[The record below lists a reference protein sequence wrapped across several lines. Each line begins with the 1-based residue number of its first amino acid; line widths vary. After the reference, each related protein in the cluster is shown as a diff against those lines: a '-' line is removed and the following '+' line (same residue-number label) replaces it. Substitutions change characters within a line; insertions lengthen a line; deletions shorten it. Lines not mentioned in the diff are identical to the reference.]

1 VVEVLKLH
9 PCGILFH
16 ANVGTSVPISDETSP
31 ARAEHVELA
40 WRDPEAARRA
50 RHEQRLAYW
59 RALVERRRANVEAA
73 KQALA
78 QAKTAVDRFDA
89 RAELEAC
96 EAELL
101 AAEQGLEEV
110 ERGAR

>member
-1 VVEVLKLH
+1 VLYQARDGYLYRRWEKH
-9 PCGILFH
+9 PIPF
-16 ANVGTSVPISDETSP
+16 SDSDSP
-31 ARAEHVELA
+31 AKERFVELLLHNPGGA
-40 WRDPEAARRA
+40 KRE

-101 AAEQGLEEV
+101 AAEQALAEA
-110 ERGAR
+110 ERCGR

>member
-1 VVEVLKLH
+1 LKQH
-9 PCGILFH
+9 PCGFLYF
-16 ANVGTSVPISDETSP
+16 ANVPTHIPPTPDDSP

-96 EAELL
+96 QAELL
-101 AAEQGLEEV
+101 AAEQGLAEA
-110 ERGAR
+110 ERRAR

>member
-1 VVEVLKLH
+1 MLYQAPDGNLYRRWEQH
-9 PCGILFH
+9 SFPP
-16 ANVGTSVPISDETSP
+16 TPDDSP

-59 RALVERRRANVEAA
+59 RSLVERRRANVEAA

-78 QAKTAVDRFDA
+78 QAKCAADRFDA

-96 EAELL
+96 QAELM
-101 AAEQGLEEV
+101 AAEQALAEV

>member
-1 VVEVLKLH
+1 MLKLH

-16 ANVGTSVPISDETSP
+16 ANVGTSVPPSDEDSP
-31 ARAEHVELA
+31 ARAAHVDLA

-73 KQALA
+73 RQALA

-96 EAELL
+96 QAELL
-101 AAEQGLEEV
+101 AAEQGLAEA
-110 ERGAR
+110 ERCGR

>member
-1 VVEVLKLH
+1 VLYQARDGNLYRRWEQH
-9 PCGILFH
+9 SFPPTPE
-16 ANVGTSVPISDETSP
+16 NSP
-31 ARAEHVELA
+31 AKERFVELA
-40 WRDPEAARRA
+40 WRDPEGARRE
-50 RHEQRLAYW
+50 RHEQRLDYW
-59 RALVERRRANVEAA
+59 RKLVERRRANVEAA

-96 EAELL
+96 QAELL
-101 AAEQGLEEV
+101 AAEQALAEA

>member
-1 VVEVLKLH
+1 MLYQAPDGNLYRRWEQH
-9 PCGILFH
+9 SFPP
-16 ANVGTSVPISDETSP
+16 TPDDSP
-31 ARAEHVELA
+31 VRAAHVDLA
-40 WRDPEAARRA
+40 WHDPEAARRA

-73 KQALA
+73 RQALA
-78 QAKTAVDRFDA
+78 QAKTAADRFDA

-96 EAELL
+96 QAELL
-101 AAEQGLEEV
+101 AAEQGLAEV

>member
-1 VVEVLKLH
+1 MLYQAPDGNLYRRWEQH
-9 PCGILFH
+9 SFPP
-16 ANVGTSVPISDETSP
+16 TPEDSP
-31 ARAEHVELA
+31 ERARFVELLVN
-40 WRDPEAARRA
+40 DPAAARRA

-73 KQALA
+73 KHALA

-96 EAELL
+96 QAELL
-101 AAEQGLEEV
+101 AAEQGLAEA
-110 ERGAR
+110 ERRAR

>member
-1 VVEVLKLH
+1 MLKQH
-9 PCGILFH
+9 PCGFLFF
-16 ANVGTSVPISDETSP
+16 ANVPTHIPLSPEDSP
-31 ARAEHVELA
+31 ARAAHVELA

-50 RHEQRLAYW
+50 RHEQRVMYW
-59 RALVERRRANVEAA
+59 RSLVERRRANVEAA

-78 QAKTAVDRFDA
+78 RARTPGDRFDA

-101 AAEQGLEEV
+101 AAEQALAEA
-110 ERGAR
+110 ERCGR

>member
-1 VVEVLKLH
+1 MLKLH
-9 PCGILFH
+9 PRGHLLYS
-16 ANVGTSVPISDETSP
+16 SVPTHIPISDEASP
-31 ARAEHVELA
+31 ERARFAELA
-40 WRDPEAARRA
+40 WRDPEGAKRE

-101 AAEQGLEEV
+101 AAEQGLAEA